1 MRRCHRGSFFL
12 AGRVF
17 TVAQQKGG
25 AGKTTL
31 VAHLAVFWSGL
42 GRSVA
47 VVDIDPQGSLSRW
60 VEARRRTRPDNGDIG
75 FTFSQITGW
84 RLAGEAERLARDH
97 EVVLIDSPPHA
108 ATEAR
113 IAVRAATLVI
123 VPVQPSPM
131 DLWATQPTLE
141 LAMSERR
148 PALLVVNRM
157 PSRARLAAEMTEK
170 LGALGIGVA
179 AATLGNRVAFA
190 ESLADGAGVSES
202 EAGSAAAAEIA
213 AVAEEIWARAEQ
225 T

>member
-1 MRRCHRGSFFL
+1 L

-47 VVDIDPQGSLSRW
+47 VIDIDPQGSLSRW
-60 VEARRRTRPDNGDIG
+60 VGMRRQARPDNGDIG

-97 EVVLIDSPPHA
+97 EAVLIDSPPHA

-113 IAVRAATLVI
+113 IAIRAATLVI

-141 LAMSERR
+141 LAQSERR
-148 PALLVVNRM
+148 PSLLVVNRM
-157 PSRARLAAEMTEK
+157 PSRARLATEMTEK
-170 LGALGIGVA
+170 LTTLGIGVA
-179 AATLGNRVAFA
+179 VATLGNRIAFA
-190 ESLADGAGVSES
+190 ETLADGAGVSEAEPGS
-202 EAGSAAAAEIA
+202 SAAEEIA
-213 AVAEEIWARAEQ
+213 AVGEEIWSR
-225 T
+225 TT